1 LLLLTQAQCGLSFD
15 QSAFQPRQAAL
26 LALQIC
32 QTNLQNIT
40 PPQGW
45 SQHPEA
51 NTHGQRNT
59 D

>member
-1 LLLLTQAQCGLSFD
+1 LLTQAQGGLSFD
-15 QSAFQPRQAAL
+15 QSAFQRRQAAL
-26 LALQIC
+26 LALKIC
-32 QTNLQNIT
+32 QTNLQSIA
-40 PPQGW
+40 PLQGW